1 MATRR
6 KESTPQGDALLDE
19 NLTPTGERRRIG
31 RVERR
36 VYKAIKAARDRG
48 AIDDLEDP
56 LAAAALAVAQSM
68 DRAST
73 VKVDPY
79 AVVAASREL
88 RELLLALS
96 FATPRAGGG
105 PASNPELDAFLASMA
120 EPESTPA

>member
-6 KESTPQGDALLDE
+6 KEHQPQGESLLDE
-19 NLTPTGERRRIG
+19 TLTPTGERRRVG

-36 VYKAIKAARDRG
+36 VYRAIKAARERG
-48 AIDDLEDP
+48 VIDDLEDP

-73 VKVDPY
+73 IKPDPY

-88 RELLLALS
+88 REVLLALA
-96 FATPRAGGG
+96 FATPATGGG
-105 PASNPELDAFLASMA
+105 PASNPELDAFLAEMA
-120 EPESTPA
+120 RPE